1 MKKIIRVLLTGL
13 FFLAFCTG
21 IYFYLMMEFFNTEFF
36 QVWNATQ
43 KMFFLFLKGESY
55 KISNKAIYII
65 VGSYLFPLTLVVLG
79 GVLLLFKRPKADY
92 GKSRF
97 ANMDDLSDLDLNTE
111 KGLWLGVRKRELVLD
126 KNGNPTINPKTKKP
140 YTKEAEPIDI
150 KTIAPLACLVV
161 APPGTGKTSGVI
173 IPNLLSLP
181 NSCVVLDIKG
191 ENEELT
197 SDYRRKYFNN
207 EILIFNPF
215 GIKIRAKEVI
225 DEETGEV
232 KEIREVDTSENTL
245 FFNPFAY
252 ECVKDLNFA
261 ELNQLALQLANTI
274 FVNKEDDHWLKTS
287 KEFFVFFAMIQVCQK
302 GGTTLFE
309 LSQAP
314 HRDYFD
320 ELQGE
325 FKESVCY
332 EREEDE
338 EELKRD
344 PKADTFRAYLAQ
356 IASGEFIG
364 KLYNNTTREEWE
376 IIMNQARRWSNSS
389 GTDEF
394 ANIRSSYSTYMG
406 IFSDPRIKE
415 ATGTMNFHYQ
425 DLRNKRLSLY
435 IKVAQTDVE
444 TLGALLRIMLETI
457 AKNLC
462 VGEEVGKNYERYVYL
477 YLDEFVR
484 FGKME
489 FILRLPELSRSYG
502 VVPIYVSQS
511 YGQFEITYSK
521 QHLDIL
527 LSITHFQLIF
537 RINAYKDAEEVS
549 KTIGNFTREK
559 DSISK
564 KGLFGGKDSTSTS
577 LEGYSLMTAQDIM
590 AQDKDDIIIMV
601 SGNKDKPL
609 KVQINKYFEN
619 EELLKRFNLNKELR
633 SERMKKNKLPKEEK
647 EVIKSQSE
655 AILSEN
661 FDTIFI
667 DETSSIS

>member
-1 MKKIIRVLLTGL
+1 MKRLSKIITTFLILLL
-13 FFLAFCTG
+13 FCTA
-21 IYFYLMMEFFNTEFF
+21 IYFYVMMEFFNTDFY
-36 QVWNATQ
+36 QVWNATK
-43 KMFFLFLKGESY
+43 KMIIFLAKGESY
-55 KISNKAIYII
+55 KINSKAIYIMLA
-65 VGSYLFPLTLVVLG
+65 SYLFPLILLVLG
-79 GVLLLFKRPKADY
+79 GVLLLFKKPKANY

-97 ANMDDLSDLDLNTE
+97 ADIKDLEELDLNTE
-111 KGLWLGVRKRELVLD
+111 KGLWLGVRKKEFVLD
-126 KNGNPTINPKTKKP
+126 NKGNPIVDPKTKKFVL
-140 YTKEAEPIDI
+140 KDVKPIDI

-215 GIKIRAKEVI
+215 GIKIKAKEEI
-225 DEETGEV
+225 DSETGEI

-287 KEFFVFFAMIQVCQK
+287 KEFFVFFVMIQVCQR
-302 GGTTLFE
+302 GWTTLFDI
-309 LSQAP
+309 SQAP

-325 FKESVCY
+325 FKVSVCY
-332 EREEDE
+332 EQDEDE

-344 PKADTFRAYLAQ
+344 PQADTLKAYLAQ
-356 IASGEFIG
+356 IASGNYVG
-364 KLYNNTTREEWE
+364 KLHNNTTREEWE
-376 IIMNQARRWSNSS
+376 IIMNQARRWSNAA
-389 GTDEF
+389 TDEF
-394 ANIRSSYSTYMG
+394 GSIRSSYSTYMG
-406 IFSDPRIKE
+406 IFSDPRVKE
-415 ATGTMNFHYQ
+415 ATGKMNFHYQ

-444 TLGALLRIMLETI
+444 TLGALLRVMLETI

-537 RINAYKDAEEVS
+537 RMNALKDAEEVS

-564 KGLFGGKDSTSTS
+564 KGLLGGQDSTSTS
-577 LEGYSLMTAQDIM
+577 YEGYSLMTAQDIM
-590 AQDKDDIIIMV
+590 AQDKNDIIIMV

-619 EELLKRFNLNKELR
+619 EELLKRFNLNKQLR
-633 SERMKKNKLPKEEK
+633 RERMEQKPTVEKKDKLE
-647 EVIKSQSE
+647 SQSS
-655 AILSEN
+655 ANLSEN

-667 DETSSIS
+667 DETSNIS

>member
-1 MKKIIRVLLTGL
+1 MKRLSKIITTFLILL
-13 FFLAFCTG
+13 FFCTA
-21 IYFYLMMEFFNTEFF
+21 IYFYVMMEFFNADFY
-36 QVWNATQ
+36 QVWNATK
-43 KMFFLFLKGESY
+43 KMIVFLIKGESY
-55 KISNKAIYII
+55 KINSKAIYIMLA
-65 VGSYLFPLTLVVLG
+65 SYLFPLILLVLG
-79 GVLLLFKRPKADY
+79 GVLLLFKKPKANY

-97 ANMDDLSDLDLNTE
+97 ADLKDLEELDLNTE
-111 KGLWLGVRKRELVLD
+111 KGLWLGVRKKEFVLD
-126 KNGNPTINPKTKKP
+126 NKGNPIVDPKTKKFVL
-140 YTKEAEPIDI
+140 KDVKPIDI

-215 GIKIRAKEVI
+215 GIKIKAKEEI
-225 DEETGEV
+225 DSETGEI
-232 KEIREVDTSENTL
+232 KEIREVDTAENTL

-287 KEFFVFFAMIQVCQK
+287 KEFFVFFVMIQVCQR
-302 GGTTLFE
+302 GWTTLFDI
-309 LSQAP
+309 SQAP

-325 FKESVCY
+325 FKVSVCY
-332 EREEDE
+332 EQDEDE

-344 PKADTFRAYLAQ
+344 PQADTLKAYLAQ
-356 IASGEFIG
+356 IASGNYVG
-364 KLYNNTTREEWE
+364 KLHNNTTREEWE
-376 IIMNQARRWSNSS
+376 IIMNQARRWSNA

-394 ANIRSSYSTYMG
+394 GSIRSSYSTYMG
-406 IFSDPRIKE
+406 IFSDPRVKE
-415 ATGTMNFHYQ
+415 ATGKMNFHYQ

-444 TLGALLRIMLETI
+444 TLGALLRVMLETI

-537 RINAYKDAEEVS
+537 RMNALKDAEEVS

-564 KGLFGGKDSTSTS
+564 KGLLGGQDSTSTS
-577 LEGYSLMTAQDIM
+577 YEGYSLMTAQDIM
-590 AQDKDDIIIMV
+590 AQDKNDIIIMV

-619 EELLKRFNLNKELR
+619 EELLKRFNLNQQLR
-633 SERMKKNKLPKEEK
+633 RERMEQKPTVEKKDKLE
-647 EVIKSQSE
+647 SQSS
-655 AILSEN
+655 ANLSEN

-667 DETSSIS
+667 DETSNIS